1 VGEEAV
7 DMVVLGMA
15 DVVDVM
21 RLGMKTTFKKTG

>member
-1 VGEEAV
+1 
-7 DMVVLGMA
+7 MVVLGMA